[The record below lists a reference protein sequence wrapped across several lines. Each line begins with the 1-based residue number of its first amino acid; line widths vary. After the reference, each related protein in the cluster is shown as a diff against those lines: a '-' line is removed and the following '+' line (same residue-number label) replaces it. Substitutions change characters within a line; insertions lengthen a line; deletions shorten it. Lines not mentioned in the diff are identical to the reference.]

1 VEMKNRVTSRLLHQ
15 INGTGTLSAAADLNP
30 RSATA
35 KSAMNSQDR
44 TEQDNIV
51 DNAATHP

>member
-1 VEMKNRVTSRLLHQ
+1 MKNRVTSRLLHQ